1 MFENLILT
9 SIALPVDIRGCRDDP
24 SIVVDKSAAKV
35 TVIFVGDG
43 NDIRKLASRSHLSFN
58 YAFVPYYKSFI
69 PNKKLLMRS
78 ITFDVMQ
85 FLKSGLPVT

>member
-9 SIALPVDIRGCRDDP
+9 SIALPVDTRGCRNDP

-35 TVIFVGDG
+35 TIIFVGDG
-43 NDIRKLASRSHLSFN
+43 NDIQKLASRNNLSFN

-69 PNKKLLMRS
+69 QNKKLVL
-78 ITFDVMQ
+78 Q
-85 FLKSGLPVT
+85 NFLLY